1 MTAFNERVIA
11 EFRSHD
17 GRVGAWGTN
26 LVLIHH
32 RGARTGLERI
42 NPAMSLRD
50 GDGWLVVAS
59 AMGAP
64 RDPAW
69 AINLRAHPEVQI
81 EAVVDGRIA
90 TVPVHARELT
100 GEQHTAA
107 FARFV
112 QIAPA
117 FAQYQAKAPRLLP
130 VVRFE
135 PRQPPIRRVLPRQA
149 NMPV

>member
-1 MTAFNERVIA
+1 M
-11 EFRSHD
+11 
-17 GRVGAWGTN
+17 
-26 LVLIHH
+26 
-32 RGARTGLERI
+32 
-42 NPAMSLRD
+42 
-50 GDGWLVVAS
+50 
-59 AMGAP
+59 
-64 RDPAW
+64 
-69 AINLRAHPEVQI
+69 
-81 EAVVDGRIA
+81 VDGRIA

-112 QIAPA
+112 QVAPA